1 MKQIAHGEKCNLQF
15 PTNELNY
22 YIENCGFTDE
32 EKDILLLRARG
43 KSILQIAFIMEER
56 QGRQYSL
63 STTERRI
70 RKIKQKI
77 NKVTGN

>member
-1 MKQIAHGEKCNLQF
+1 MKIAHGEKCNLQF
-15 PTNELNY
+15 TTEELNY
-22 YIENCGFTDE
+22 YLENCGFTDE

-43 KSILQIAFIMEER
+43 KSVLQIAFIMEEKR
-56 QGRQYSL
+56 GRQYSL
-63 STTERRI
+63 STAERRI

>member
-1 MKQIAHGEKCNLQF
+1 MKIAHGEKCNLQF
-15 PTNELNY
+15 TAKELNY
-22 YIENCGFTDE
+22 YLENCGFTDE

-43 KSILQIAFIMEER
+43 KSVLQIAFIMEEKR
-56 QGRQYSL
+56 GRQYSL
-63 STTERRI
+63 STAELRI

>member
-1 MKQIAHGEKCNLQF
+1 MKIAHGEKCNLQF
-15 PTNELNY
+15 TTKELNY
-22 YIENCGFTDE
+22 YMENCGFTDE

-43 KSILQIAFIMEER
+43 KTILQIAFIMEEKR
-56 QGRQYSL
+56 GRQYSL
-63 STTERRI
+63 STAERRI